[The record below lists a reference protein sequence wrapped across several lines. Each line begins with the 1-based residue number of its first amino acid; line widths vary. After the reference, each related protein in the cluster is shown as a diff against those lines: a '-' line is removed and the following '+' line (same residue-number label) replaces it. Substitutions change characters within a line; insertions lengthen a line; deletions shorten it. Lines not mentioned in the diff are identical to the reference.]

1 MKFLKELTPD
11 YPIVSG
17 QRFIGPKY
25 EFFYIRNAGANNSTI
40 VTEYGTA
47 TCSNGYIRDG
57 YLIEQR
63 PELPVEGQPAL
74 TQRPTVQRVILSGA
88 YKLIDNTLHTKAQ
101 VVITGIE
108 LTIPVTALYILP
120 PDTGTLPYF
129 AGPTD

>member
-17 QRFIGPKY
+17 QWFIGPKD
-25 EFFYIRNAGANNSTI
+25 EIFYIRSVGPTSSLI
-40 VTEYGTA
+40 VTEDGIA
-47 TCSNGYIRDG
+47 TCSNDYIRDG

-63 PELPVEGQPAL
+63 PELPVEGQRGL
-74 TQRPTVQRVILSGA
+74 LKKPTLQRVILSGA

-101 VVITGIE
+101 VVITGAE
-108 LTIPVTALYILP
+108 LTIPVTDLYILP
-120 PDTGTLPYF
+120 PNTGALPYF